1 MRTNHIIIFVLA
13 ALVAFGAGMGFGM
26 LENQN
31 ATHYEAKEAPL
42 EENVNPVST
51 TATPQIQPT
60 ETAAQPEGY
69 LLRYVGDRTIAYII
83 MPGGGLEVDFVA
95 NEVRIEALPDEE
107 KKKLE
112 EGIRFETKEK
122 LYSAIENYS
131 S

>member
-1 MRTNHIIIFVLA
+1 MRRNHIIIFVLA
-13 ALVAFGAGMGFGM
+13 ALIAFGAGMGFGM

-31 ATHYEAKEAPL
+31 ATHYEAKEAPI
-42 EENVNPVST
+42 EESANPVST
-51 TATPQIQPT
+51 VAAPQMQPA
-60 ETAAQPEGY
+60 ETVAQPEGY
-69 LLRYVGDRTIAYII
+69 LLRYVGDRTIAYTI
-83 MPGGGLEVDFVA
+83 MPGGQLEVDFVA